1 MKSCCILSSLQ
12 IRGEKM
18 LNYLRPKKCMYLKWI
33 PLIAQFFDKKLFSVL
48 CGIVISTG
56 LLSMTSCASS
66 SKKKQASR
74 VSTTQKQVAKKSDNL
89 NKSRESSNIAK
100 ASMSKT
106 QATNSRVK
114 KLNLSSNKNLKD
126 KDVRQSAVRSTK
138 NASFSKVPQFA
149 PSALG
154 KVASQDLIITNE
166 KLFTGSKAQN
176 EKIEEVKLLSELK
189 GNKISAKND
198 IELYELMTKA
208 YQEKQTDLIKLYT
221 KDFEARFSKSDLL
234 DNAWYLTGLALSEN
248 SEYYSALSYFQKI
261 ETYSPYGD
269 RASQAKLAKAL
280 MYKKM
285 GLLDV
290 SVLNLKELVKRY
302 PGSPES
308 YRAANELK
316 LATQKR

>member
-1 MKSCCILSSLQ
+1 MSKYSRAKKS
-12 IRGEKM
+12 
-18 LNYLRPKKCMYLKWI
+18 MYQKLV
-33 PLIAQFFDKKLFSVL
+33 PVRAQLFDKNLFSVL
-48 CGIVISTG
+48 CGIIIGVG
-56 LLSMTSCASS
+56 LLSMSSCASS
-66 SKKKQASR
+66 AKKKQVSK
-74 VSTTQKQVAKKSDNL
+74 VSTVQKQVVRKTDNL
-89 NKSRESSNIAK
+89 YKSKENSNIAK
-100 ASMSKT
+100 SSMRKT
-106 QATNSRVK
+106 QATNSKVNTS
-114 KLNLSSNKNLKD
+114 NLSAKKGLKAKDIRQPAIRSAKN
-126 KDVRQSAVRSTK
+126 T
-138 NASFSKVPQFA
+138 SFSKVPQFS
-149 PSALG
+149 PTTLG

-290 SVLNLKELVKRY
+290 SVVNLKELVKRY

>member
-1 MKSCCILSSLQ
+1 
-12 IRGEKM
+12 M
-18 LNYLRPKKCMYLKWI
+18 LNYLKGQKSFYLNSNLSVSQLYGKS
-33 PLIAQFFDKKLFSVL
+33 FFTFFF
-48 CGIVISTG
+48 CVIIGFG
-56 LLSMTSCASS
+56 LLNLSSCAIS
-66 SKKKQASR
+66 SKKKQLAKS
-74 VSTTQKQVAKKSDNL
+74 STTQKQVTKKTDQLS
-89 NKSRESSNIAK
+89 KTKGKVNIAK
-100 ASMSKT
+100 APTDKS
-106 QATNSRVK
+106 QAINSRINTLNTSAKKNVK
-114 KLNLSSNKNLKD
+114 AKEGKP
-126 KDVRQSAVRSTK
+126 SALTRNEK
-138 NASFSKVPQFA
+138 KASFAKVPQFA
-149 PSALG
+149 PTTIG

-198 IELYELMTKA
+198 IELYELMTKS

-285 GLLDV
+285 GLEDV
-290 SVLNLKELVKRY
+290 SVVNLKELVKKY

-308 YRAANELK
+308 YRATNELK
-316 LATQKR
+316 LVTQKR